1 MVFQFV
7 LHLVLE
13 EDELKAAPVTVK
25 GLVDL
30 KRTDETRSVGHMTPL
45 VHRHAGERAYVVS

>member
-30 KRTDETRSVGHMTPL
+30 KRTDETSGGQSVT
-45 VHRHAGERAYVVS
+45 